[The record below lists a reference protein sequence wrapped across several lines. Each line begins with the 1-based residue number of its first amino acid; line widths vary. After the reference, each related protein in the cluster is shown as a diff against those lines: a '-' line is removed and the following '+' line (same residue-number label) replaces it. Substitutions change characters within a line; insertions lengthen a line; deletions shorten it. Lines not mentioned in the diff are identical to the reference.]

1 MTTSTAEP
9 AVRVAPA
16 RWVTIQLA
24 ATLTGLTEKA
34 IRRKMER
41 GVWLQGRH
49 WRKAD
54 GRVYINMTEYDRW
67 VERAAE

>member
-1 MTTSTAEP
+1 MSADAVET

-34 IRRKMER
+34 IRRKIER
-41 GVWLQGRH
+41 GVWLQGKH

-54 GRVYINMTEYDRW
+54 GRVYLDMAAYERW
-67 VERAAE
+67 IEKSGA